1 MLGNRN
7 CASHP
12 NRELEVFQVYVR
24 LHSLI
29 VCVSG
34 PPGEPGPP
42 GKRGK
47 KGKKGDP
54 GEPGAP
60 VSSFVPMLRYRAG
73 HAVHNYIHIYE
84 PSGISAPSHVQLC
97 VCECVC

>member
-1 MLGNRN
+1 MCN
-7 CASHP
+7 
-12 NRELEVFQVYVR
+12 F
-24 LHSLI
+24 I
-29 VCVSG
+29 VLLLCFSG

-60 VSSFVPMLRYRAG
+60 VSIPCADTS
-73 HAVHNYIHIYE
+73 VHNARHVIVYNTYTILYIL
-84 PSGISAPSHVQLC
+84 SQ
-97 VCECVC
+97 

>member
-1 MLGNRN
+1 M
-7 CASHP
+7 
-12 NRELEVFQVYVR
+12 R
-24 LHSLI
+24 LHSFI
-29 VCVSG
+29 VRVSG

-60 VSSFVPMLRYRAG
+60 VSTFVPMLQYRAC
-73 HAVHNYIHIYE
+73 HIYICIHICVYVCVYMYKTL
-84 PSGISAPSHVQLC
+84 GISAPIHRTYNC
-97 VCECVC
+97 VCVRECVY